1 MEPERVSFKSKLAS
15 QDVACRVS
23 PGWALGT
30 RTPARHPGPLGMFEV
45 ISPQQPRAS
54 SEPCWF
60 HAVPQ
65 WQWSLGCFSPAVA
78 CRRISHLPNMLQL
91 LQCSGRQLERKIWM
105 LSPTR
110 GARAEQPRYPSPVA
124 NPLGSLR
131 YGLRNLPS
139 GHSLKIT
146 RAADNGQAV
155 IIKVSIADNPDA
167 LQRDGHPHVLDI
179 ERGGH
184 ICQLSIGSHRS
195 CTKVAPQLL
204 TWCLKAGDSDLSSGP
219 KNMNPKQHSTTR
231 KSQEACKLMQ
241 KMAKLHTKL
250 ETLNVMPA
258 FSCVT
263 LQWASVGFATESP
276 FAQMTSE

>member
-1 MEPERVSFKSKLAS
+1 MQCHSGSGA
-15 QDVACRVS
+15 
-23 PGWALGT
+23 WA
-30 RTPARHPGPLGMFEV
+30 A
-45 ISPQQPRAS
+45 
-54 SEPCWF
+54 F
-60 HAVPQ
+60 HLQ
-65 WQWSLGCFSPAVA
+65 WHVGAYHTFPTCYN
-78 CRRISHLPNMLQL
+78 CYNM

-179 ERGGH
+179 QRGGH
-184 ICQLSIGSHRS
+184 ICQRSIGSHRS

>member
-1 MEPERVSFKSKLAS
+1 
-15 QDVACRVS
+15 
-23 PGWALGT
+23 
-30 RTPARHPGPLGMFEV
+30 
-45 ISPQQPRAS
+45 
-54 SEPCWF
+54 
-60 HAVPQ
+60 
-65 WQWSLGCFSPAVA
+65 
-78 CRRISHLPNMLQL
+78 
-91 LQCSGRQLERKIWM
+91 M

-179 ERGGH
+179 QRGGH

-204 TWCLKAGDSDLSSGP
+204 T
-219 KNMNPKQHSTTR
+219 
-231 KSQEACKLMQ
+231 
-241 KMAKLHTKL
+241 
-250 ETLNVMPA
+250 
-258 FSCVT
+258 
-263 LQWASVGFATESP
+263 
-276 FAQMTSE
+276 